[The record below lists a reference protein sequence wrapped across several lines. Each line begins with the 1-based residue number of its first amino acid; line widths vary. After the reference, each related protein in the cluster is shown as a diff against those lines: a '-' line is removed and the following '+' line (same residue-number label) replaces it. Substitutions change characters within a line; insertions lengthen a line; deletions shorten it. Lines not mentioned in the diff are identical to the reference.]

1 MKLPLKRLAITLIIA
16 AISLPLSM
24 WIFLPDASAW
34 GFWAHK
40 RINRLAVF
48 TLPPEMIVFY
58 KDNIEY
64 ISEHAVDPDKRRYA
78 TVDEAPRHF
87 IDIDRYGVYP
97 FEELPR
103 RWFDAVDKFSE
114 DTLKAHGIVPW
125 HIELMLQRLTN
136 AFKDRNTNQI
146 LRYSAEIGHYI
157 ADGHVPLHTSSNYN
171 GQKTNQRGIHGFWES
186 RIPELFGENFDYW
199 VGKARYISKPNESIW
214 KFVLES
220 AAAVDSVLIFE
231 QELTQK
237 VATDEKYCYETRAQT
252 ILQTYCEGFSKQ
264 YADMLDGMIERRMRD
279 ATISIGSFWYTAWV
293 NAGQPDMNTLKQ
305 QPLTADEEQELKEL
319 EQQFEKGEIKG
330 RDHPHHPHP

>member
-1 MKLPLKRLAITLIIA
+1 M
-16 AISLPLSM
+16 
-24 WIFLPDASAW
+24 
-34 GFWAHK
+34 
-40 RINRLAVF
+40 
-48 TLPPEMIVFY
+48 
-58 KDNIEY
+58 
-64 ISEHAVDPDKRRYA
+64 
-78 TVDEAPRHF
+78 
-87 IDIDRYGVYP
+87 
-97 FEELPR
+97 
-103 RWFDAVDKFSE
+103 
-114 DTLKAHGIVPW
+114 PW

-220 AAAVDSVLIFE
+220 AAAVDSVLSFE

-305 QPLTADEEQELKEL
+305 QPLTAEEEQELKEL

-330 RDHPHHPHP
+330 RDHPHLPHP

>member
-1 MKLPLKRLAITLIIA
+1 MKQSLKRLAISLLIAGIL
-16 AISLPLSM
+16 LPLSM
-24 WIFLPDASAW
+24 WLILPDASAW

-58 KDNIEY
+58 KEHLEY
-64 ISEHAVDPDKRRYA
+64 VTEHAIDPDKRRYSN
-78 TVDEAPRHF
+78 VEEAPRHF

-97 FEELPR
+97 FEALPHK
-103 RWFDAVDKFSE
+103 WSAAVDKFSE

-125 HIELMLQRLTN
+125 HIEVMLQRLTKAFRDKN
-136 AFKDRNTNQI
+136 ANQI

-186 RIPELFGENFDYW
+186 RIPELFGENYDYW
-199 VGKARYISKPNESIW
+199 VGKARYIGEPNETIW

-220 AAAVDSVLIFE
+220 AAAVDSVLGFE
-231 QELTQK
+231 QALTQK
-237 VATDEKYCYETRAQT
+237 VGADEKYCYETRAQT
-252 ILQTYCEGFSKQ
+252 MLQTYCEGFSKK
-264 YADMLDGMIERRMRD
+264 YSDMLDGMIERRMRD
-279 ATISIGSFWYTAWV
+279 ATISIGSFWFTAWV
-293 NAGQPDMNTLKQ
+293 NAGQPDLNSLMQ
-305 QPLTADEEQELKEL
+305 EPLTAEEEQELKEL